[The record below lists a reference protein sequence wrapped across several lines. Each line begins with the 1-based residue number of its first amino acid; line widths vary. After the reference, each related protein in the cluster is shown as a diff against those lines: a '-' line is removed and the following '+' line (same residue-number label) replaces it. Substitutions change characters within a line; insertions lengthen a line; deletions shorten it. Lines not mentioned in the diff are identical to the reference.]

1 MCASTWMRETWG
13 KKIVNEV
20 DKDSYRV
27 SIGLKYSF

>member
-1 MCASTWMRETWG
+1 MCASTWR